1 MGVLSRQAVE
11 REKRSQTRLDE
22 ENETIPDLANG
33 VFLAKLPPS
42 VWGLITLS
50 LSIPTVA
57 KHRYTELEDMA
68 SHPLIMI
75 GCSCIISVE
84 IRNNQSI

>member
-1 MGVLSRQAVE
+1 VFFTRQVVE
-11 REKRSQTRLDE
+11 NEKRSRTRLGE

-33 VFLAKLPPS
+33 AFLAKLPPA

-57 KHRYTELEDMA
+57 KHRYTELEDMT
-68 SHPLIMI
+68 SHPF
-75 GCSCIISVE
+75 
-84 IRNNQSI
+84 QKA